1 MKKVIRLT
9 ESDLVRVIKKVIQEQ
24 TSSGGYRFEIV
35 YDLPD
40 SNIEQINGMIKR
52 NPAIRAGVRLVT
64 DNPNQLV
71 FTKKVRVDGAY
82 KKVAKMN
89 SLPNTCL
96 DGELE
101 FDITFLI
108 KENKVKMIIDN
119 MIFNARRIN
128 LGNQPCSDCFNY
140 GFIGSEPNPQSVG
153 GRLICDKSVIWNRLI
168 SIITPN
174 MKNFQQEVKDGFTN
188 TQGVK
193 DDFDF

>member
-9 ESDLVRVIKKVIQEQ
+9 ESDLVKVIKKIIKEQ
-24 TSSGGYRFEIV
+24 TSSGGYKFEMV
-35 YDLPD
+35 YDLPN
-40 SNIEQINGMIKR
+40 SSIEQINGMIKR

-71 FTKKVRVDGAY
+71 YTKSVRIDGAY

-89 SLPNTCL
+89 SLPNTCI

-119 MIFNARRIN
+119 MVFNARRIY

-140 GFIGSEPNPQSVG
+140 GFIGDAPNPQSVG
-153 GRLICDKSVIWNRLI
+153 GRLLCDKATIWNRLI

-174 MKNFQQEVKDGFTN
+174 MQTLQNEIKTGFTN
-188 TQGVK
+188 SEGVK
-193 DDFDF
+193 NDYDF